1 MHMLNNKFLIFL
13 FLLFPVIVNAQ
24 VKFVEVTGR
33 SVIEENT
40 PLLSKN
46 NALEDALYLAA
57 LEGGAKISGYSIV
70 DKFSNLKEEII
81 VRPSSGI
88 LDYTIIDEI
97 ISDQHYEVTI
107 KALVGQRLDS
117 IGCKSRPKSTLVT
130 FAPKVFISQQSP
142 SWSQYLPNSI
152 YNNILNKL
160 SQYKDLQIINASNTD
175 SITNNKRLKS
185 SEFDYNS
192 LVGNVVN
199 YNPADFSL
207 ETEIL
212 IEPTQ
217 HLHSTNLSTLQL
229 ENYLKVTTNIVIN
242 DINSNKEVFK
252 TSRAAMSYIGPRKTL
267 FKTINVL
274 SRPNRNNVISSLI
287 NSVSDLPEEINDN
300 LKCIN
305 LISIAQP
312 SKIDNTIRID
322 LGTNQGIS
330 RGNLALSESES
341 TPFAVFEVIQA
352 DENGSILLPL
362 NTTRKIE
369 SYYGKVITFMEF

>member
-1 MHMLNNKFLIFL
+1 MFNKNFLVFII
-13 FLLFPVIVNAQ
+13 LLFPMIVNAQ

-33 SVIEENT
+33 SVIEENA
-40 PLLSKN
+40 PVLSKN

-57 LEGGAKISGYSIV
+57 LKGGAKISGYSIV
-70 DKFSNLKEEII
+70 DKFSNLNEEII

-88 LDYTIIDEI
+88 LDYTIIDEM

-107 KALVGQRLDS
+107 RALVGQRLDS
-117 IGCKSRPKSTLVT
+117 IGCSSRPQSTLIS
-130 FAPKVFISQQSP
+130 FAPKVFINQNSP
-142 SWSQYLPNSI
+142 PWSQYIPNSI

-160 SQYKDLQIINASNTD
+160 LQYENLQIINASDTD
-175 SITNNKRLKS
+175 FITNNKRLKLN
-185 SEFDYNS
+185 EFDYNS

-199 YNPADFSL
+199 YNPADFSI

-229 ENYLKVTTNIVIN
+229 EDYLKVTTNIVIK
-242 DINSNKEVFK
+242 DINTGKEAFK
-252 TSRAAMSYIGPRKTL
+252 TSRVAISYIGPRKTL
-267 FKTINVL
+267 FKTINIL
-274 SRPNRNNVISSLI
+274 SRPNRNNVITSLI
-287 NSVSDLPEEINDN
+287 ASLNDLPEEINDN

-305 LISIAQP
+305 LISVAQP
-312 SKIDNTIRID
+312 SKIDNTIMID
-322 LGTNQGIS
+322 LGKNQGIS
-330 RGNLALSESES
+330 KGNLALSESES

-362 NTTRKIE
+362 NSSRKIE
-369 SYYGKVITFMEF
+369 SFYGKAITFMEF

>member
-1 MHMLNNKFLIFL
+1 M
-13 FLLFPVIVNAQ
+13 IVNAQ

-33 SVIEENT
+33 SVIEENA
-40 PLLSKN
+40 PVLSKN

-57 LEGGAKISGYSIV
+57 LKGGAKISGYSIV
-70 DKFSNLKEEII
+70 DKFSNLNEEII

-88 LDYTIIDEI
+88 LDYNIIDEM

-107 KALVGQRLDS
+107 RALVGQRLDS
-117 IGCKSRPKSTLVT
+117 IGCSSRPQSTLIS
-130 FAPKVFISQQSP
+130 FAPKVFISQNSP
-142 SWSQYLPNSI
+142 PWSQYIPNSI

-160 SQYKDLQIINASNTD
+160 LQYENLQIINASDTD
-175 SITNNKRLKS
+175 FITNNKRLKLN
-185 SEFDYNS
+185 EFDYNS

-199 YNPADFSL
+199 YNPADFSI

-229 ENYLKVTTNIVIN
+229 EDYLKVTTNIVIK
-242 DINSNKEVFK
+242 DINTSKEAFK
-252 TSRAAMSYIGPRKTL
+252 TSRVAISYIGPRKTL
-267 FKTINVL
+267 FKTINIL
-274 SRPNRNNVISSLI
+274 SRPNRNNVITSLI
-287 NSVSDLPEEINDN
+287 ASLNDLPEEINDN

-305 LISIAQP
+305 LISVAQP
-312 SKIDNTIRID
+312 SKIDNTIMID

-330 RGNLALSESES
+330 KGNLALSESES

-362 NTTRKIE
+362 NSSRKIE
-369 SYYGKVITFMEF
+369 SFYGKAITFMEF

>member
-1 MHMLNNKFLIFL
+1 MFNKNFLVFII
-13 FLLFPVIVNAQ
+13 LLFPLIVNAQ

-33 SVIEENT
+33 SVIEENA
-40 PLLSKN
+40 PVLSKN

-57 LEGGAKISGYSIV
+57 LKGGAKISGYSIV
-70 DKFSNLKEEII
+70 DKFSNLNEEII

-88 LDYTIIDEI
+88 LDYTIIDEM

-107 KALVGQRLDS
+107 RALVGQRLDP
-117 IGCKSRPKSTLVT
+117 IGCSSRPQSTLIS
-130 FAPKVFISQQSP
+130 FAPKVFISQNSP
-142 SWSQYLPNSI
+142 PWSQYIPNSI

-160 SQYKDLQIINASNTD
+160 LQYENLQIINASDTD
-175 SITNNKRLKS
+175 FITNNKRLKLN
-185 SEFDYNS
+185 EFDYNS

-199 YNPADFSL
+199 YNPADFSI

-229 ENYLKVTTNIVIN
+229 EDYLKVTTNIVIK
-242 DINSNKEVFK
+242 DINTSKEAFK
-252 TSRAAMSYIGPRKTL
+252 TSRVAISYIGPRKTL
-267 FKTINVL
+267 FKTINIL
-274 SRPNRNNVISSLI
+274 SRPNRNNVITSLI
-287 NSVSDLPEEINDN
+287 ASLNDLPEEINDN

-305 LISIAQP
+305 LISVAQP
-312 SKIDNTIRID
+312 SKIDNTIMID

-330 RGNLALSESES
+330 KGNLALSESES

-362 NTTRKIE
+362 NSSRKIE
-369 SYYGKVITFMEF
+369 SFYGKAITFMEF

>member
-1 MHMLNNKFLIFL
+1 MFNKKILVFIFL
-13 FLLFPVIVNAQ
+13 FFPIFVNAQ

-33 SVIEENT
+33 SVIEENA
-40 PLLSKN
+40 PVISKN

-57 LEGGAKISGYSIV
+57 LQGGAKISGYSIV

-107 KALVGQRLDS
+107 KALVGKRLDT
-117 IGCKSRPKSTLVT
+117 IGCTSRTKSTLIS
-130 FAPKVFISQQSP
+130 FSPKVFISQQSP
-142 SWSQYLPNSI
+142 SWSQHLPNSI
-152 YNNILNKL
+152 YNSILTKL
-160 SQYKDLQIINASNTD
+160 SQFDDLLIINASNTD
-175 SITNNKRLKS
+175 LNANNKKLKLN
-185 SEFDYNS
+185 EFDYNA
-192 LVGNVVN
+192 LTGNIVN
-199 YNPADFSL
+199 YKPADFSL

-229 ENYLKVTTNIVIN
+229 EDYLKVTTNIIVK
-242 DINSNKEVFK
+242 DINSDKEAFK
-252 TSRAAMSYIGPRKTL
+252 TSRVAISYIGPRKTL

-274 SRPNRNNVISSLI
+274 SRPNRDNVISSLI
-287 NSVSDLPEEINDN
+287 NSVNDLPEEINDN

-312 SKIDNTIRID
+312 SKTDNTIKID

-341 TPFAVFEVIQA
+341 TPFAVFEVIQS
-352 DENGSILLPL
+352 DKNSSILLPL
-362 NTTRKIE
+362 NTSRKIE
-369 SYYGKVITFMEF
+369 SFYGKAITFMEF

>member
-1 MHMLNNKFLIFL
+1 MFNKNFLVFII
-13 FLLFPVIVNAQ
+13 LLFPLIVNAQ

-33 SVIEENT
+33 SVIEENAAV
-40 PLLSKN
+40 LSKN

-57 LEGGAKISGYSIV
+57 LKGGAKISGYSIV
-70 DKFSNLKEEII
+70 DKFSNLNEEII

-88 LDYTIIDEI
+88 LDYTIIDEM

-107 KALVGQRLDS
+107 RALVGQRLDS
-117 IGCKSRPKSTLVT
+117 IGCSSRPQSTLIS
-130 FAPKVFISQQSP
+130 FAPKVFISQNSP
-142 SWSQYLPNSI
+142 PWSQYIPNSI

-160 SQYKDLQIINASNTD
+160 LQYENLQIINASDTD
-175 SITNNKRLKS
+175 FITNNKRLKLN
-185 SEFDYNS
+185 EFDYNS

-199 YNPADFSL
+199 YNPADFSI

-229 ENYLKVTTNIVIN
+229 EDYLKVTTNIVIK
-242 DINSNKEVFK
+242 DINTSKEAFK
-252 TSRAAMSYIGPRKTL
+252 TSRVAISYIGPRKTL
-267 FKTINVL
+267 FKTINIL
-274 SRPNRNNVISSLI
+274 SRPNRNNVITSLI
-287 NSVSDLPEEINDN
+287 ASLNDLPEEINDN

-305 LISIAQP
+305 LISVAQP
-312 SKIDNTIRID
+312 SKIDNTIMID

-330 RGNLALSESES
+330 KGNLALSESES

-362 NTTRKIE
+362 NSSRKIE
-369 SYYGKVITFMEF
+369 SFYGKAITFMEF

>member
-1 MHMLNNKFLIFL
+1 MFNCKFLVFIF
-13 FLLFPVIVNAQ
+13 FIFPIIVNAQ

-33 SVIEENT
+33 SVIVDDA

-70 DKFSNLKEEII
+70 DKFSNLNEEII

-88 LDYTIIDEI
+88 LDYTIMDEI

-107 KALVGQRLDS
+107 RALVGQRLDS
-117 IGCKSRPKSTLVT
+117 IGCNSRPYSTLIS
-130 FAPKVFISQQSP
+130 FAPKVFVSQQSP
-142 SWSQYLPNSI
+142 SWSQFLPNSI
-152 YNNILNKL
+152 FKNILNQL
-160 SQYKDLQIINASNTD
+160 SQFDGLRVINASNTD
-175 SITNNKRLKS
+175 LKTNNNRLKLN
-185 SEFDYNS
+185 EFNYNS
-192 LVGNVVN
+192 LVGDVIN
-199 YNPADFSL
+199 YNPADFSI

-229 ENYLKVTTNIVIN
+229 EDYLKVTTNIVIK

-287 NSVSDLPEEINDN
+287 NSVNDLPVEINDN

-305 LISIAQP
+305 LESIAQP
-312 SKIDNTIRID
+312 SKIDNTIKIE
-322 LGTNQGIS
+322 LGSKQGIS

-341 TPFAVFEVIQA
+341 TPFAVFEVIQS

-362 NTTRKIE
+362 NTSRKIE
-369 SYYGKVITFMEF
+369 SFYGKLITFMEF

>member
-1 MHMLNNKFLIFL
+1 MFNKNFLVFII
-13 FLLFPVIVNAQ
+13 LLFPMIVNAQ

-33 SVIEENT
+33 SVIEENAAV
-40 PLLSKN
+40 LSKN

-57 LEGGAKISGYSIV
+57 LKGGAKISGYSIV
-70 DKFSNLKEEII
+70 DKFSNLNEEII

-88 LDYTIIDEI
+88 LDYTIIDEM

-107 KALVGQRLDS
+107 RALVGQRLDS
-117 IGCKSRPKSTLVT
+117 IGCSSRPQSTLIS
-130 FAPKVFISQQSP
+130 FAPKVFISQNSP
-142 SWSQYLPNSI
+142 PWSQYIPNSI

-160 SQYKDLQIINASNTD
+160 LQYENLQIINASDTD
-175 SITNNKRLKS
+175 FITNNKRLKLN
-185 SEFDYNS
+185 EFDYNS

-199 YNPADFSL
+199 YNPADFSI

-229 ENYLKVTTNIVIN
+229 EDYLKVTTNIVIK
-242 DINSNKEVFK
+242 DINTSKEAFK
-252 TSRAAMSYIGPRKTL
+252 TSRVAISYIGPRKTL
-267 FKTINVL
+267 FKTINIL
-274 SRPNRNNVISSLI
+274 SRPNRNNVITSLI
-287 NSVSDLPEEINDN
+287 ASLNDLPEEINDN

-305 LISIAQP
+305 LISVAQP
-312 SKIDNTIRID
+312 SKIDNTIMID

-330 RGNLALSESES
+330 KGNLALSESES

-362 NTTRKIE
+362 NSSRKIE
-369 SYYGKVITFMEF
+369 SFYGKAITFMEF

>member
-1 MHMLNNKFLIFL
+1 MFIKNFLVFII
-13 FLLFPVIVNAQ
+13 LLFPMIVNAQ

-33 SVIEENT
+33 SVIEENA
-40 PLLSKN
+40 PVLSKN

-57 LEGGAKISGYSIV
+57 LKGGAKISGYSIV
-70 DKFSNLKEEII
+70 DKFSNLNEEII

-88 LDYTIIDEI
+88 LDYTIIDEM

-107 KALVGQRLDS
+107 RALVGQRLDS
-117 IGCKSRPKSTLVT
+117 IGCSSRPQSTLIS
-130 FAPKVFISQQSP
+130 FAPKVFISQNSP
-142 SWSQYLPNSI
+142 PWSQYIPNSI

-160 SQYKDLQIINASNTD
+160 LQYENLQIINASDTD
-175 SITNNKRLKS
+175 FITNNKRLKLN
-185 SEFDYNS
+185 EFDYNS

-199 YNPADFSL
+199 YNPADFSI

-229 ENYLKVTTNIVIN
+229 EDYLKVTTNIVIK
-242 DINSNKEVFK
+242 DINTSKEAFK
-252 TSRAAMSYIGPRKTL
+252 TSRVAISYIGPRKTL
-267 FKTINVL
+267 FKTINIL
-274 SRPNRNNVISSLI
+274 SRPNRNNVITSLI
-287 NSVSDLPEEINDN
+287 ASLNDLPEEINDN

-305 LISIAQP
+305 LISVAQP
-312 SKIDNTIRID
+312 SKIDNTIMID

-330 RGNLALSESES
+330 KGNLALSESES

-362 NTTRKIE
+362 NSSRKIE
-369 SYYGKVITFMEF
+369 SFYGKAITFMEF

>member
-1 MHMLNNKFLIFL
+1 MQMFNNKFLVFIFL
-13 FLLFPVIVNAQ
+13 FFPVFVNAQ

-33 SVIEENT
+33 SVIEENA
-40 PLLSKN
+40 PVISKN

-57 LEGGAKISGYSIV
+57 LQGGAKISGYSIV

-107 KALVGQRLDS
+107 KALVGKRLDT
-117 IGCKSRPKSTLVT
+117 IGCTSRTKSTLIS
-130 FAPKVFISQQSP
+130 FSPKFFISQQSP
-142 SWSQYLPNSI
+142 SWSQHLPNSI
-152 YNNILNKL
+152 YNSILTKL
-160 SQYKDLQIINASNTD
+160 SQFDDLLIINASNTD
-175 SITNNKRLKS
+175 LNTNNKKLKLN
-185 SEFDYNS
+185 EFDYNV
-192 LVGNVVN
+192 LTGDVVN
-199 YNPADFSL
+199 YKPADFSL

-217 HLHSTNLSTLQL
+217 HLHSSNLSTLQL
-229 ENYLKVTTNIVIN
+229 EDYLKVTTNVVIK
-242 DINSNKEVFK
+242 DINSNKEAFK
-252 TSRAAMSYIGPRKTL
+252 TSRVAISYIGPRTTL

-274 SRPNRNNVISSLI
+274 SRPNRNNVITSLL
-287 NSVSDLPEEINDN
+287 NSVNDLPEEINEN
-300 LKCIN
+300 LKWIN
-305 LISIAQP
+305 LISTAQP

-341 TPFAVFEVIQA
+341 TPFAVFEVIQS
-352 DENGSILLPL
+352 DKNSSILLPL
-362 NTTRKIE
+362 NTSRKIE
-369 SYYGKVITFMEF
+369 SFYGKAITFMEF

>member
-1 MHMLNNKFLIFL
+1 MFNKNFLVFII
-13 FLLFPVIVNAQ
+13 LLFPMIVNAQ

-33 SVIEENT
+33 SVIEENA
-40 PLLSKN
+40 PVLSKN

-57 LEGGAKISGYSIV
+57 LKGGAKISGYSIV
-70 DKFSNLKEEII
+70 DKFSNLNEEII

-88 LDYTIIDEI
+88 LDYTIIDEM

-107 KALVGQRLDS
+107 RALVGQRLDS
-117 IGCKSRPKSTLVT
+117 IGCSSRPQSTLIS
-130 FAPKVFISQQSP
+130 FAPKVFISQNSP
-142 SWSQYLPNSI
+142 PWSQYIPNSI

-160 SQYKDLQIINASNTD
+160 LQYENLQIINASDTD
-175 SITNNKRLKS
+175 FITNNKRLKLN
-185 SEFDYNS
+185 EFDYNS

-199 YNPADFSL
+199 YNPADFSI

-229 ENYLKVTTNIVIN
+229 EDYLKVTTNIVIK
-242 DINSNKEVFK
+242 DINTSKEAFK
-252 TSRAAMSYIGPRKTL
+252 TSRVAISYIGPRKTL
-267 FKTINVL
+267 FKTINIL
-274 SRPNRNNVISSLI
+274 SRPNRNNVITSLI
-287 NSVSDLPEEINDN
+287 ASLNDLPEEINDN

-305 LISIAQP
+305 LISVAQP
-312 SKIDNTIRID
+312 SKIDNTIMID

-330 RGNLALSESES
+330 KGNLALSESES

-362 NTTRKIE
+362 NSSRKIE
-369 SYYGKVITFMEF
+369 SFYGKAITFMEF